1 MPLSLQ
7 KHRVQMSTAPLETV
21 LTDRRSAR
29 GERVGFTLIELLV
42 VIAIIAIL
50 AALLLP
56 VLGKAKAEGQSTACL
71 SNDKQLTLAWLMY
84 AGDNRDYLVNNF
96 SKGNADCGSLAWVTS
111 GNILGVASWTGNPR
125 NDVNNFAIIKGP
137 LWQYNGNAGIY
148 HCPSDQSLTDQP
160 NQVPRNQIGRAHV

>member
-56 VLGKAKAEGQSTACL
+56 VLGK
-71 SNDKQLTLAWLMY
+71 DKQLTLAWLMY